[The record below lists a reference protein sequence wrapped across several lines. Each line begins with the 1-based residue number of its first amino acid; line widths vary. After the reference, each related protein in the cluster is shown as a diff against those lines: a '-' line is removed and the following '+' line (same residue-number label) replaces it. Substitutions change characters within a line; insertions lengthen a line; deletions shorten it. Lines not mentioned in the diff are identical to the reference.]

1 MNKII
6 KKVATK
12 FVIMLILC
20 FLLGTMFTALV
31 PIVNNNIALTQM
43 ENSDALFV
51 AQQSWIRIQ
60 NVFYL
65 IEVAIVIIYMGSM
78 GIDIFKYVK
87 NKNKKENI

>member
-12 FVIMLILC
+12 FIIMLIIC
-20 FLLGTMFTALV
+20 FLLGIMFTAFV
-31 PIVNNNIALTQM
+31 PIMNNNMALTQM
-43 ENSDALFV
+43 ENSDALFL
-51 AQQSWIRIQ
+51 AQQAWIRIQ

-65 IEVAIVIIYMGSM
+65 MEIAIIAFYIGSM

-87 NKNKKENI
+87 NKKENI